1 VESTEPTRKILE
13 CFREMRNDDDL
24 SRLLRDTPAEGALAA
39 LRASSAPGARKFL
52 AWLDGYLELYGS
64 RSMNELKLEVP
75 TLEEDPAFLF
85 ATLKNYFSAPE
96 LALAV
101 LDRPPDGMRAG
112 AEAKV
117 ERALRGRPLRR
128 LAFAWVLRGAVRHI
142 RNREA
147 MRLARSRVY
156 GLVRKLALAYGGALA
171 AAGLL
176 ETRDDVFFL
185 SLQELQAYAEG
196 RALTLDL
203 RGLVA
208 LRKRE
213 YAAFAA
219 EAEPAERFHTIGLPY
234 HRQDYAPEG
243 GDARP
248 DGVMQGV
255 SCCPGKRTGTVR
267 VIRAPEDDLR
277 LSGEI
282 LAAPRTDPG
291 WIPLYPSISA
301 LLIEKGSVLSHSAIV
316 AREMGIPTVV
326 GIENLTRRL
335 KDGDRVEVDAGAGT
349 VRIVEAGT
357 ARIVEAA

>member
-1 VESTEPTRKILE
+1 
-13 CFREMRNDDDL
+13 
-24 SRLLRDTPAEGALAA
+24 
-39 LRASSAPGARKFL
+39 
-52 AWLDGYLELYGS
+52 
-64 RSMNELKLEVP
+64 MNELKLEVP

-176 ETRDDVFFL
+176 EARDDVFFL

-196 RALTLDL
+196 RSLTLDL

-219 EAEPAERFHTIGLPY
+219 EPEPAERFHTIGLPY

-243 GDARP
+243 GGARP